1 MNSFQFHTY
10 LFIYICNMPAI
21 LLATGDAVF
30 DKRDTIP
37 LLVVIRFKR
46 GRQKLSQ
53 SYMMDITKGERD
65 STNK

>member
-1 MNSFQFHTY
+1 
-10 LFIYICNMPAI
+10 MPAI

-30 DKRDTIP
+30 DKRDTTP